1 MKKFCRL
8 LNVIIICII
17 LFFTSNVSFLKASE
31 VSQQITD
38 YENIIIGHA
47 DSEALTRD
55 NLLPNWLIIDFDAT
69 ATSINIKF
77 TNIALDSIDSVSA
90 IVTVG
95 NVSKSILP
103 FRAGIGTTEK
113 TVNID
118 MKRCHETIKV
128 YTTAKDGGDDI
139 GTSTTTGSRD
149 MPSILL
155 DLWHQ
160 GSFPSVSDSLN
171 YHFEE
176 HASSMGISNIVSYVN
191 SAQGFRGNLKGATT
205 SIVTGPTPN
214 VTRYKKNGRYIDIQ
228 GSKNVGK
235 IVSYGKQ

>member
-1 MKKFCRL
+1 MKKFYKL
-8 LNVIIICII
+8 LNVIILCVI
-17 LFFTSNVSFLKASE
+17 LFFTSNVSLVKATE
-31 VSQQITD
+31 ISQQITD
-38 YENIIIGHA
+38 YENVIIGHA
-47 DSEALTRD
+47 DSKVLTRD

-69 ATSINIKF
+69 AKSINVKF

-103 FRAGIGTTEK
+103 FKAGIGTIEK

-118 MKRCHETIKV
+118 MKKCHETIKV
-128 YTTAKDGGDDI
+128 YTTAVDGGDDI

-149 MPSILL
+149 IPSRLL

-160 GSFPSVSDSLN
+160 GSFPRVQDSLN
-171 YHFEE
+171 YHFKE
-176 HASSMGISNIVSYVN
+176 HASDIGISNIVSYVN
-191 SAQGFRGNLKGATT
+191 SAQGFRGNLTGART

-214 VTRYKKNGRYIDIQ
+214 VTRYKK
-228 GSKNVGK
+228 KW
-235 IVSYGKQ
+235 